1 MGWII
6 VVGGG
11 LRTVAI
17 SVGHGARV
25 AARVLL
31 FVESEGVYVDA
42 VAGVWLG
49 SIVEDPEDLSIVRH
63 VKVVV
68 IENTHANHGE
78 QNETSCRSLF
88 GTAVGVNQRVD
99 CRCGEDEACGEEAD
113 NLWMR

>member
-1 MGWII
+1 MRWII

-25 AARVLL
+25 AAGVLF
-31 FVESEGVYVDA
+31 FVESEGVYVGA

-63 VKVVV
+63 AKAVV
-68 IENTHANHGE
+68 IANTHANHGE
-78 QNETSCRSLF
+78 QNESSCRSLF
-88 GTAVGVNQRVD
+88 GTAIGVYQRVD
-99 CRCGEDEACGEEAD
+99 SRCGEDKACGKEAD
-113 NLWMR
+113 NL